1 MNSVAPQGVKPDE
14 RQVKEQIVDFARRCY
29 ERGHIVAGDGNISV
43 RVAPNR
49 VIATP
54 SGVSKGWMKPEMMVL
69 VDEDGQPLEPS
80 AYRVSSEFPMHQL
93 IYKSRP
99 DVHAVVHAHPPHATG
114 FAVAGLALD
123 KAILSEVVL
132 TLGCVPLASYG
143 TPSTNE
149 LTDALKPF
157 LAHHDALLMAN
168 HGAVA
173 FAETLEKA
181 FNKLET
187 LEHTAR
193 ISIIARSLGN
203 ENTLPS
209 TAIEKLFDIRERGGM
224 MRPEARAGQACP
236 YTPGAAQERGSGGA
250 GDPSPHH
257 SNGHET
263 VTLTR
268 DELVELLAQSARL
281 MGRA

>member
-1 MNSVAPQGVKPDE
+1 MDE
-14 RQVKEQIVDFARRCY
+14 QEVREQIVEFATRCY
-29 ERGHIVAGDGNISV
+29 DRGLIVAGDGNISV

-69 VDEDGQPLEPS
+69 VDEAGNPLETTK
-80 AYRVSSEFPMHQL
+80 YRVSSEFPMHQI
-93 IYKSRP
+93 IYRARP
-99 DVHAVVHAHPPHATG
+99 DIHAVVHAHPPHATG

-132 TLGCVPLASYG
+132 TLGCVPLARYG

-149 LTDALKPF
+149 LTAAIEPY
-157 LAHHDALLMAN
+157 LAYHDALLMAN

-173 FAETLEKA
+173 YAETLEKA

-193 ISIIARSLGN
+193 ISLIARSLGN
-203 ENTLPS
+203 ENTLPG
-209 TAIEKLFDIRERGGM
+209 TAIEKLFEIRERGGM
-224 MRPEARAGQACP
+224 MRPEARTGQACP
-236 YTPGAAQERGSGGA
+236 YTPDQSGTSAQTA
-250 GDPSPHH
+250 T
-257 SNGHET
+257 NGQEA

-268 DELVELLAQSARL
+268 TELVELLFESTRL
-281 MGRA
+281 WQH